1 MEPIIE
7 EFTITLKYQVKVD
20 TETGEMTTKCIS
32 RKVDKSNFE
41 VVEDKPKRK
50 TSKSKKEESSE
61 PTLTLQENKYCLNQ
75 AAADLMRVEPDCK
88 LDIKYEKR
96 GKETIPVIGTDTA
109 FGTKQGNKLTKSL
122 TVACRGSKN
131 EELSKYGTEFILVP
145 HETKDGIF
153 VLQNEDAKLEQAL
166 DDTIEKPD
174 GPEEEI
180 DLPMDIDL
188 QDLIDDKDAT
198 ITEVSSS
205 MFQL

>member
-41 VVEDKPKRK
+41 ATEEKPKRK
-50 TSKSKKEESSE
+50 TSKSKKEESFE
-61 PTLTLQENKYCLNQ
+61 PLLTLEDNKYCLTQ
-75 AAADLMRVEPDCK
+75 AAVDLMGVEPNCK

-96 GKETIPVIGTDTA
+96 GKETIPVIGSDES
-109 FGTKQGNKLTKSL
+109 FGTHSGNKLNKSL

-153 VLQNEDAKLEQAL
+153 VLQNEYAKLERAL
-166 DDTIEKPD
+166 DDTLEKPD
-174 GPEEEI
+174 KPEEEI
-180 DLPMDIDL
+180 GLPDIDL

>member
-1 MEPIIE
+1 MEPIVE
-7 EFTITLKYQVKVD
+7 EFTITLKYQVSVD

-32 RKVDKSNFE
+32 RKIDKNIE
-41 VVEDKPKRK
+41 VVDAKPTKR
-50 TSKSKKEESSE
+50 TSKAKKNESSE
-61 PTLTLQENKYCLNQ
+61 PTLTLEENKYCLNQ
-75 AAADLMRVEPDCK
+75 AAADLMGVEPDCK

-96 GKETIPVIGTDTA
+96 GKETVPVIGTDTA

-145 HETKDGIF
+145 HKTKDGIF
-153 VLQNEDAKLEQAL
+153 VLQNEDAKLERAL
-166 DDTIEKPD
+166 DDTLEKPD
-174 GPEEEI
+174 EPEEEI
-180 DLPMDIDL
+180 GLPDIDL

-198 ITEVSSS
+198 ITEVNSS

>member
-1 MEPIIE
+1 MNPIIE

-20 TETGEMTTKCIS
+20 TETGEMTTKCIA
-32 RKVDKSNFE
+32 RKIDKSIFDI
-41 VVEDKPKRK
+41 DKPAKRIK
-50 TSKSKKEESSE
+50 KNSKGESSE
-61 PTLTLQENKYCLNQ
+61 PTLTLEENKYCLNQ
-75 AAADLMRVEPDCK
+75 AAADLMGVEPDCK

-96 GKETIPVIGTDTA
+96 GKETVPVIGTDIA

-153 VLQNEDAKLEQAL
+153 VLQNEDSKLEQAL
-166 DDTIEKPD
+166 DDTLEKPD

-198 ITEVSSS
+198 ITEVNSS

>member
-20 TETGEMTTKCIS
+20 TETGEMTTKCVS
-32 RKVDKSNFE
+32 RKIDKNIE
-41 VVEDKPKRK
+41 VVDAKPVKK
-50 TSKSKKEESSE
+50 TSKAKKGESSE
-61 PTLTLQENKYCLNQ
+61 PTLTLEENKYCLNQ
-75 AAADLMRVEPDCK
+75 AAADLMGVEPDCK

-96 GKETIPVIGTDTA
+96 GKETVPVIGTDTA

-166 DDTIEKPD
+166 DNTIEKPD

>member
-1 MEPIIE
+1 MDPIIE

-20 TETGEMTTKCIS
+20 TETGEMTTKCVS
-32 RKVDKSNFE
+32 RKIDKNIE
-41 VVEDKPKRK
+41 VVDAKPAKR
-50 TSKSKKEESSE
+50 TSKAKKEESSE
-61 PTLTLQENKYCLNQ
+61 PTLTLKENKYCLNQ
-75 AAADLMRVEPDCK
+75 AAADLMGVEPDCK

-96 GKETIPVIGTDTA
+96 GKETVPVIGTDTA

-131 EELSKYGTEFILVP
+131 EELSKYGTKFILVP

-174 GPEEEI
+174 GPEEDIE
-180 DLPMDIDL
+180 LPMDIDL

>member
-50 TSKSKKEESSE
+50 ASKSKKEESSE

-75 AAADLMRVEPDCK
+75 AAADLMGIEPDCK

-96 GKETIPVIGTDTA
+96 GKETIPVIGTDAA

-153 VLQNEDAKLEQAL
+153 VLRNEDTKLEQAL

-180 DLPMDIDL
+180 DLPIDIDL

>member
-7 EFTITLKYQVKVD
+7 EFTLTLKYQVKVD

-32 RKVDKSNFE
+32 RKIDKNIE
-41 VVEDKPKRK
+41 VVDAKPAKR
-50 TSKSKKEESSE
+50 TSKAKKGNESSV
-61 PTLTLQENKYCLNQ
+61 PTLTLEDNKYCLNQ
-75 AAADLMRVEPDCK
+75 TAADLMGVEPDCK

-96 GKETIPVIGTDTA
+96 GKETVPVIGTDTA

-153 VLQNEDAKLEQAL
+153 VLQNKDAKLEQAL

-188 QDLIDDKDAT
+188 QDLIDDKDT
-198 ITEVSSS
+198 TVTEVSSS

>member
-1 MEPIIE
+1 MEPIVE
-7 EFTITLKYQVKVD
+7 EFTITLKYQVSVD

-32 RKVDKSNFE
+32 RKIDKSNFE

-50 TSKSKKEESSE
+50 TSKPKKDESSE
-61 PTLTLQENKYCLNQ
+61 PTLILEENKYCLNQ
-75 AAADLMRVEPDCK
+75 AAANLMEVEPDCK
-88 LDIKYEKR
+88 LDIKYERR
-96 GKETIPVIGTDTA
+96 GKETIPVIGTDTV

-153 VLQNEDAKLEQAL
+153 VLENKNAKLEQAL
-166 DDTIEKPD
+166 DDITEKLDEPIED
-174 GPEEEI
+174 IE
-180 DLPMDIDL
+180 LPIDIDL
-188 QDLIDDKDAT
+188 QDMIDDKDAT

>member
-1 MEPIIE
+1 MEPIVE
-7 EFTITLKYQVKVD
+7 EFTITLKYQVSVD

-32 RKVDKSNFE
+32 RKIDKNIE
-41 VVEDKPKRK
+41 VVDAKPAKRA
-50 TSKSKKEESSE
+50 SKAKKNESSE
-61 PTLTLQENKYCLNQ
+61 PTLTLEENKYCLNQ
-75 AAADLMRVEPDCK
+75 AAADLMGVEPDCK

-96 GKETIPVIGTDTA
+96 GKETVPVIGTDTA

-153 VLQNEDAKLEQAL
+153 VLQNEDAKLERAL
-166 DDTIEKPD
+166 DDTLEKPD
-174 GPEEEI
+174 EPEEEI
-180 DLPMDIDL
+180 ELPDIDL

-198 ITEVSSS
+198 ITEVNSS

>member
-41 VVEDKPKRK
+41 VTEEKPKRK
-50 TSKSKKEESSE
+50 TSKSKKEESFE
-61 PTLTLQENKYCLNQ
+61 PLLTLEDNKYCLTQ
-75 AAADLMRVEPDCK
+75 AAVDLMGVEPNCK

-96 GKETIPVIGTDTA
+96 GKETVPIIGSDEVW
-109 FGTKQGNKLTKSL
+109 GTKSGNKLTKSL

-131 EELSKYGTEFILVP
+131 QELSKFGKEFTLIP
-145 HETKDGIF
+145 HDKKEGLFI
-153 VLQNEDAKLEQAL
+153 LQNESTK
-166 DDTIEKPD
+166 I
-174 GPEEEI
+174 EI
-180 DLPMDIDL
+180 DDEIEDLQDLEEAISLPVDVDL
-188 QDLIDDKDAT
+188 QDLIDDSDAD
-198 ITEVSSS
+198 IKEVNSS

>member
-1 MEPIIE
+1 MESIIE
-7 EFTITLKYQVKVD
+7 EFTLTLKYQVKVD
-20 TETGEMTTKCIS
+20 TETGEMTSKCIS
-32 RKVDKSNFE
+32 RKIDKSNFE

-50 TSKSKKEESSE
+50 TTKSKKEESSE
-61 PTLTLQENKYCLNQ
+61 PTLTLEDNKYCLNQ
-75 AAADLMRVEPDCK
+75 AAADLMGVEPDCK

-153 VLQNEDAKLEQAL
+153 VLQNEDAKLERAL

-174 GPEEEI
+174 SPEEEI
-180 DLPMDIDL
+180 ELPDIDL

-198 ITEVSSS
+198 ITEVNSS

>member
-1 MEPIIE
+1 MKPIIE

-20 TETGEMTTKCIS
+20 TETGEMTTKCVS
-32 RKVDKSNFE
+32 RKIDKSNFE
-41 VVEDKPKRK
+41 VSEVKPVKK
-50 TSKSKKEESSE
+50 TSKAKKEESSE
-61 PTLTLQENKYCLNQ
+61 PTLTLEENKYCLNQ
-75 AAADLMRVEPDCK
+75 AAADLMGVEPDCK

-96 GKETIPVIGTDTA
+96 GKETVPVIGTDTA

-153 VLQNEDAKLEQAL
+153 VLQNEDSKLEQAL
-166 DDTIEKPD
+166 DDTLEKPD
-174 GPEEEI
+174 GPEEDIE
-180 DLPMDIDL
+180 LPMDIDL
-188 QDLIDDKDAT
+188 QDLIDDEDAT

>member
-1 MEPIIE
+1 M
-7 EFTITLKYQVKVD
+7 
-20 TETGEMTTKCIS
+20 G
-32 RKVDKSNFE
+32 
-41 VVEDKPKRK
+41 
-50 TSKSKKEESSE
+50 
-61 PTLTLQENKYCLNQ
+61 
-75 AAADLMRVEPDCK
+75 VEPDCK

-96 GKETIPVIGTDTA
+96 GKETVPVIGTDTA

-153 VLQNEDAKLEQAL
+153 VLQNEDAKLERAL
-166 DDTIEKPD
+166 DDTLEKPD
-174 GPEEEI
+174 EPEEEI
-180 DLPMDIDL
+180 GLPDIDL

-198 ITEVSSS
+198 ITEVNSS

>member
-1 MEPIIE
+1 MGSIVE

-20 TETGEMTTKCIS
+20 TETGEVTTKCVS
-32 RKVDKSNFE
+32 QKLDKSIGGI
-41 VVEDKPKRK
+41 DAKPAKR
-50 TSKSKKEESSE
+50 TSKAKKEESSE
-61 PTLTLQENKYCLNQ
+61 PTLTLEENKYCLNQ
-75 AAADLMRVEPDCK
+75 AAADLMGVEPDCK

-96 GKETIPVIGTDTA
+96 GKETVPVIGTDTA

-153 VLQNEDAKLEQAL
+153 VLQNEDAKLERAL
-166 DDTIEKPD
+166 DDTLEKLD
-174 GPEEEI
+174 EPEEEI
-180 DLPMDIDL
+180 GLPDIDL